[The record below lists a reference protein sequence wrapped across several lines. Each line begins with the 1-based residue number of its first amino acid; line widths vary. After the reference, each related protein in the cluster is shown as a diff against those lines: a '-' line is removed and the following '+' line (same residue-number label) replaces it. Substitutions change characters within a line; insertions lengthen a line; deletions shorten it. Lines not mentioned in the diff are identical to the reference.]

1 VQVEG
6 MICIH
11 LSDATASRDKRRG
24 ILGMQLQAETKE
36 EGYKAC
42 NCKQRQPIAKLS
54 LSKK

>member
-24 ILGMQLQAETKE
+24 ILGMQLQAKTTDSETFIIQKM
-36 EGYKAC
+36 K
-42 NCKQRQPIAKLS
+42 
-54 LSKK
+54 